1 MGEVDTMKNKIDLA
15 YNLAL
20 QGKSIDDNIL
30 IEFLELD
37 CGSKEAL
44 YLGKKAR
51 ELARQVVGNKGK
63 IWASIGI
70 DYQTC
75 PMNCDFCSFGEAWN
89 LFKGRHEWSDEEVVK
104 QVEKYVGQGA
114 SWITLR
120 TTQYYG
126 IDRLNTL
133 AKKVRKEV
141 PGNYGLVANTGEFGK
156 LKAKEM
162 KDAGIDTVYHTLRLG
177 EGKDT
182 KFNIDDRLATLS
194 SVREADLDLAYLV
207 EPIGPEHSNE
217 EIVKIFK
224 TGLDSGAVLTG
235 AMARVLIKGTPLEEK
250 GELSPERL
258 AQIVAVTR
266 LGAGI
271 NAPDICVHPPGK
283 QAVEWG
289 ANVVVVET
297 GAVPRADKECCGDW
311 EKFDAFEAR
320 KWFKEAGYDF
330 ENE

>member
-1 MGEVDTMKNKIDLA
+1 MEIMIKKIDLA

-20 QGKSIDDNIL
+20 EGKRIDDSIL
-30 IEFLELD
+30 IELLELD
-37 CGSKEAL
+37 SASKEAS
-44 YLGKKAR
+44 YLGEKAR
-51 ELARQVVGNKGK
+51 ELAGKVVDNKGK

-75 PMNCDFCSFGEAWN
+75 PMNCDFCSFGEEWN
-89 LFKGRHEWSDEEVVK
+89 IFEGRHEWTDEEVVE
-104 QVEKYVGQGA
+104 QVEKYVSEGA

-126 IDRLNTL
+126 IDRLNIL
-133 AKKVRKEV
+133 AEKVRKEV
-141 PGNYGLVANTGEFGK
+141 PGDYGLVANTGEFGK

-162 KDAGIDTVYHTLRLG
+162 KEAGIDTVYHTLRLG

-182 KFNIDDRLATLS
+182 KFNIEDRLATLS
-194 SVREADLDLAYLV
+194 SVSDADLDLAYLV

-224 TGLDSGAVLTG
+224 TGLDHGALLTG

-258 AQIVAVTR
+258 AQIIAVTR
-266 LGAGI
+266 LGAGT
-271 NAPDICVHPPGK
+271 NAPDICVHPPGR
-283 QAVEWG
+283 QAMEWG

-297 GAVPRADKECCGDW
+297 GAVPRAEKECCGDW
-311 EKFDAFEAR
+311 DKFDSKKAR
-320 KWFKEAGYDF
+320 KWFEEAGYDL
-330 ENE
+330 